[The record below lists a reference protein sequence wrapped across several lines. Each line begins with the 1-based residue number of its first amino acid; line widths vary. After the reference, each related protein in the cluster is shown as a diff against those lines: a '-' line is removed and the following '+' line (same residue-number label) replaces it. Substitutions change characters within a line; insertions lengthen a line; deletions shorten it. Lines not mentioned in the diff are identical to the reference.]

1 MASLVQHLAH
11 LSALMPYIE
20 ALYVR
25 EKADPK
31 NTKASEL
38 EKFCVKEFSTE
49 AASMMYSHMVEVVNL
64 VPDENRDEF
73 NKLRAECVAHMK
85 DGEKIYKDLE
95 ESLAAVNLPPEVVGL
110 LRKVLLA
117 TRDARG

>member
-1 MASLVQHLAH
+1 MASLVSHLSH

-25 EKADPK
+25 EKIDP

-38 EKFCVKEFSTE
+38 EKFCVKEFSIQ
-49 AASMMYSHMVEVVNL
+49 AASMMYSHMVEIVNL
-64 VPDENRDEF
+64 IPDENRDEF

-85 DGEKIYKDLE
+85 DGEKVYKDLE
-95 ESLAAVNLPPEVVGL
+95 ESLAAINLPPEAVDL
-110 LRKVLLA
+110 LRKVFLA
-117 TRDARG
+117 TRNARG